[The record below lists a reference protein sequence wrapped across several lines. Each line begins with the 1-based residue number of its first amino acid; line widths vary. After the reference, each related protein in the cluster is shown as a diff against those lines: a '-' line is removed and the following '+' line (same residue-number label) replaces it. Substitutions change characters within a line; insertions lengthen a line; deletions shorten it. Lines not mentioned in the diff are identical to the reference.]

1 MTTIAFVTP
10 PPGLSARRFELLE
23 EQTDGVYTLVA
34 LDVPGVELLVVD
46 PGRWVPDYAPSIPAA
61 DLALVGATDQ
71 DPVVLLV
78 ASARDG
84 VVSVNLMAP
93 VLVHPDTGAAIQTI
107 LDGQG
112 LDLRREL
119 VPV

>member
-1 MTTIAFVTP
+1 MTTITFVTP
-10 PPGLSARRFELLE
+10 PPGLAARRFELLE
-23 EQTDGVYTLVA
+23 EQTDGVYTLAA
-34 LDVPGVELLVVD
+34 LDTPGVDLLVVD
-46 PGRWVPDYAPSIPAA
+46 PSRWVPDYSPAIPAG
-61 DLALVGATDQ
+61 DLDLIGAIDE
-71 DPVVLLV
+71 DPVVLVV
-78 ASARDG
+78 ATARDG

-119 VPV
+119 VPA

>member
-1 MTTIAFVTP
+1 MTTITFVTS

-23 EQTDGVYTLVA
+23 EQSDGVFTLAA

-46 PGRWVPDYAPSIPAA
+46 PGRFVPGYAPAIPAG
-61 DLALVGATDQ
+61 DLALIGASDL
-71 DPVVLLV
+71 DPVVLVV

-119 VPV
+119 APL